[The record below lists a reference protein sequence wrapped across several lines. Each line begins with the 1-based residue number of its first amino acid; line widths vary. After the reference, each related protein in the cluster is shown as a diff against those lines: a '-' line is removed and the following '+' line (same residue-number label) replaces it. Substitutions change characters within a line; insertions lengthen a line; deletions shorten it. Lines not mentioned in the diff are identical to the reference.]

1 MFEEL
6 DFLWGPVILMV
17 VTGISAY
24 VLNFF
29 KSKRNEISDNK
40 INILKINSEIK
51 QIKRLML
58 IVAKIT
64 DRDMEK
70 LHPDSQP
77 NFEELVKDLLAKDI
91 LGRKP

>member
-29 KSKRNEISDNK
+29 KSKKNEISENK

-70 LHPDSQP
+70 LHPDIQP
-77 NFEELVKDLLAKDI
+77 NFEELVKDLLSRDV
-91 LGRKP
+91 LGRKT